1 MSNPQRFFRHSRVVY
16 NASLDAMIRLLSR
29 NSEVVNFSGL
39 KHSRSEFRMVSEII
53 GTQLWRVAYFR
64 GPKAGAVAATSSPGP
79 RKHGTQNQ
87 VIFPTAGSRSRNRR
101 GQRLNPS
108 AGP

>member
-39 KHSRSEFRMVSEII
+39 KHSRSEARIVSGIICAEPEIAWI
-53 GTQLWRVAYFR
+53 
-64 GPKAGAVAATSSPGP
+64 
-79 RKHGTQNQ
+79 
-87 VIFPTAGSRSRNRR
+87 VIFPTAGWLSRNRR
-101 GQRLNPS
+101 ERPPTLSVGPGPPQVLRAQSAWRDRKSTRLNS
-108 AGP
+108 

>member
-39 KHSRSEFRMVSEII
+39 KHSRSEARIVSGII
-53 GTQLWRVAYFR
+53 CARAGNRLDGYFSHCRVAVSKSPGATTNSVGR
-64 GPKAGAVAATSSPGP
+64 AGTATGPSGAV
-79 RKHGTQNQ
+79 
-87 VIFPTAGSRSRNRR
+87 
-101 GQRLNPS
+101 RLANSLPVT
-108 AGP
+108 